1 MTEQTVTIRPVAA
14 GDREQWDALYHAYA
28 VFYEVEQTEEMRDRV
43 WSWLHDPTHQTC
55 GLVAVAEDGRLIGI
69 THYRPYA
76 RPLSAAM
83 GCFLDDLF
91 VSPQARG
98 SGAAAALIGA
108 VKAIAAERGWSVV
121 RWITADNNYR
131 ARSLYDKVAARTHWI
146 TYDIRL

>member
-1 MTEQTVTIRPVAA
+1 MPEQNFTIRPVTPA
-14 GDREQWDALYHAYA
+14 DREEWNALYQAYA
-28 VFYEVEQTEEMRDRV
+28 VFYEVEQTDEMRDRV
-43 WSWLHDPTHQTC
+43 WSWLHDTTHETS
-55 GLVAVAEDGRLIGI
+55 GLVAVGPGGKLIGL

-76 RPLSAAM
+76 RPLSAAT

-98 SGAAAALIGA
+98 SGAAAALIDA
-108 VKAIAAERGWSVV
+108 VKGVAAERGWSVV

-131 ARSLYDKVAARTHWI
+131 ARSLYDKVATRTHWI